1 MGVAIGDL
9 LERDDLSK
17 DELKGKIIAFDAYN
31 VIYQFITTVRGRD
44 GKPLSDTDGHLT
56 SHLSGILYRT
66 AGFVEDG
73 IKPVFVFDGVSP
85 ELKAETLDKR
95 REIRDEAHEK
105 WKSALERGDTADI
118 LKYSQAAVKIDPQ
131 IVDECKMLLG
141 MMGIPVVEAPSEGEA
156 QASFMVEKGDV
167 DFVSS
172 QDYDAFIFGAGSVIR
187 NLTVSGKRKLPGKNV
202 YVDVLPEKVLLDKN
216 MERLGVTRDQFI
228 DIALC
233 IGTDFNKGIDRVGA
247 KTALKLIKEYGGFEA
262 VLRAKGLDDQIERYA
277 AAKEFFKNP
286 PVTSNYTIK
295 QERPDKEQMVDF
307 LCNRRDFSEA
317 RVVSA
322 WSKLNT
328 AFETKTKQPTLDQ
341 WF

>member
-9 LERDDLSK
+9 LEREEISRSD
-17 DELKGKIIAFDAYN
+17 LKGKIVAFDAYN

-44 GKPLSDTDGHLT
+44 GKPLTDMNGNLT
-56 SHLSGILYRT
+56 SHLSGVLYRT

-73 IKPVFVFDGVSP
+73 IKPVFVFDGVPP

-95 REIRDEAHEK
+95 REIREAAHEK
-105 WKSALERGDTADI
+105 WQLAMERGDTAEI
-118 LKYSQAAVKIDPQ
+118 LKYSQAATKIDPQ
-131 IVDECKMLLG
+131 VVEESKMLLT

-156 QASFMVEKGDV
+156 QASYMADKGDV

-172 QDYDAFIFGAGSVIR
+172 QDYDAFIFGAKSVIR
-187 NLTVSGKRKLPGKNV
+187 NLTISGKRKLPGKSV
-202 YVDVLPEKVLLDKN
+202 YVDVSPEKVNLTQNLER
-216 MERLGVTRDQFI
+216 MEITKDQFI

-233 IGTDFNKGIDRVGA
+233 VGTDFNKGIDRVGA
-247 KTALKLIKEYGGFEA
+247 KTALKLIKEHGSYEA
-262 VLRAKGLDDQIERYA
+262 ILKAKGLDDQIERYA

-286 PVTSNYTIK
+286 PITDDYTIQWTK
-295 QERPDKEQMVDF
+295 PDKEKMIEF
-307 LCNRRDFSEA
+307 LCSKRDFSEE
-317 RVVSA
+317 RVTSA
-322 WSKLNT
+322 WQKINA